1 MSPVV
6 LQIRKL
12 QASSHSIVGKECY
25 LLTREFNFND
35 TFKTLS
41 VSQVEHARAGQG
53 AVAV

>member
-6 LQIRKL
+6 LQVRKL
-12 QASSHSIVGKECY
+12 QAAAIVGKECY

-35 TFKTLS
+35 TFKALLA
-41 VSQVEHARAGQG
+41 SQMVHARAGQG